1 MRTPKQLLNITGGET
16 MLRETV
22 ARLLPVFAE
31 RNCWVVTNS
40 EQASA
45 VRRELP
51 RVPASH
57 ILAEPVGR
65 NTAAAI
71 ALAAIHLAHQHGDAL
86 MAVLSSDAH
95 IANVKKY
102 RSLLRV
108 ALQHASAPGH
118 LVVFGVPPTRP
129 ETGYGYIERGLR
141 VAAKSSSEIFTVR
154 RFTEKPEAALARRY
168 VASGKYFW
176 NAGMFFWRVSTFLEL
191 LRRFL
196 PATHAALAE
205 LAKTIGT
212 PRCASALQKIY
223 PQLDNISVDYAIV
236 EPASKSRQPSSPTS
250 NSTSSSVSFSA
261 SASSATAAWAS
272 KSVSA
277 ARSASV
283 PASASTPAYLSASGS
298 RAASASKSVPAANSA
313 SVAASASA
321 PAHLSASASSAA
333 AARRKRAGVDFA
345 EPSVSVIPAEIGW
358 SDIGT
363 WNAVYELLAK
373 PGANFSASPAFALDA
388 TGNFFWSPKKFV
400 AALGVHDLVLVETSD
415 AILLCP
421 RNRSQ
426 DVSKIVKWL
435 EQQKLKP
442 LL

>member
-1 MRTPKQLLNITGGET
+1 MSPSARDQRLPACAVLLAGGRGTRFWPRSRTRTPKQLLNITGGDT

-22 ARLLPVFAE
+22 ARLVPVFSE
-31 RNCWVVTNS
+31 SNCWVVTNS
-40 EQASA
+40 EQAAA

-51 RVPASH
+51 LVPASH

-71 ALAAIHLAHQHGDAL
+71 ALAAIHLAHEHGDAM

-102 RSLLRV
+102 RSLLRG
-108 ALQHASAPGH
+108 ALQHASTPGQ

-129 ETGYGYIERGLR
+129 ETGYGYIERAAR
-141 VAAKSSSEIFTVR
+141 VAGHSSSQIFAVR
-154 RFTEKPEAALARRY
+154 RFTEKPELALARRY

-196 PATHAALAE
+196 PATHAALTE

-212 PRCASALQKIY
+212 RRYALALKEIY
-223 PQLDNISVDYAIV
+223 PRLENISVDYAIV
-236 EPASKSRQPSSPTS
+236 ERASKSAPPTPNEKGS
-250 NSTSSSVSFSA
+250 
-261 SASSATAAWAS
+261 
-272 KSVSA
+272 
-277 ARSASV
+277 
-283 PASASTPAYLSASGS
+283 PAS
-298 RAASASKSVPAANSA
+298 
-313 SVAASASA
+313 
-321 PAHLSASASSAA
+321 
-333 AARRKRAGVDFA
+333 FA
-345 EPSVSVIPAEIGW
+345 EPRVSVVPAEIGW

-373 PGANFSASPAFALDA
+373 PGGNFSAGRSLTLEA
-388 TGNFFWSPKKFV
+388 TGNLLWSPKKFV
-400 AALGVHDLVLVETSD
+400 AALGVHDLVLVETDD

-421 RNRSQ
+421 RSRSQ

-435 EQQKLKP
+435 EEKKQKS